1 MIRLA
6 ELVRL
11 RTPELAAVITAEQG
25 KTLADAK
32 GDVFRG
38 LEVVETAC
46 HVAASTMGSFVEN
59 VATDIDTYSV
69 RAPLGVCAGIA
80 PFNFPAMSARQTRRR
95 HPMGAL
101 TRQPQS
107 PSGCSLSPSPA
118 ATPTC

>member
-46 HVAASTMGSFVEN
+46 HVAASTAGSFVEN

-80 PFNFPAMSARQTRRR
+80 PFNFPAMSAPRAARPCGGPDAWRQSR
-95 HPMGAL
+95 
-101 TRQPQS
+101 
-107 PSGCSLSPSPA
+107 SGCSPWQSPA
-118 ATPTC
+118 ATPSC